1 MMMMMMMMEELEIC
15 YLWPTLKYFFV
26 TRIFKMLCVNSMLSR
41 EGITH
46 LPLLREESKFIVKK
60 IKVKGKIKMKKK

>member
-1 MMMMMMMMEELEIC
+1 
-15 YLWPTLKYFFV
+15 
-26 TRIFKMLCVNSMLSR
+26 MLSR

-60 IKVKGKIKMKKK
+60 IKVKGKIKMQKK